1 MSPQCAATSV
11 RHAINATV
19 EVMMAFE
26 FSKTF
31 TEITQALDAS
41 GRGYP
46 PYQWQVDLYHE
57 WRQNKFRP
65 IAIPT
70 GLGKTSVML
79 VWLLALASQAA
90 EAPASIRLPRRFV
103 YVVDRRTVVDQST
116 DVAEGLLLWLDANP
130 KHPVTLA
137 LQSLSS
143 DTHLHAWKPIT
154 ISTLRGERADNG
166 DWKRDP
172 ARPAII
178 IGTVYKIGS
187 RLLFWGDGDGRT
199 RRSMH
204 AGLLG
209 QDVLLVHDEAHLS
222 PAFGQLIRQVRRIQ
236 QEHPQLKPFQCV
248 ELTATPSSED
258 VEALRLPEAD
268 RSNPV
273 ARQRLCADKSLNL
286 RELDQDAKPADKR
299 AVIVEQA
306 LSYAD
311 QCKTVIV
318 YVTSPNDASSI
329 ARALQQSVKL
339 CETRLLTGTLRG
351 HERDALTQSRLFRK
365 FLRKIPV
372 DQTAYLISTSAGEVG
387 VDMDADA
394 AIFDLCRLDS
404 FIQRAGRVNR
414 SGGDERTATITLIY
428 AASDFTKFK
437 KGSPPEID
445 DPRRLKTLELLQ
457 KLPRKGDGFDVSPQA
472 LGRLIDHAE
481 YRKASAPLPRMRP
494 LESYLLDT
502 WAITEPKP
510 RVGPEVSPWLRGI
523 TNYDPPQTTLVWRNI
538 PDFSGDNDNKASARW
553 LSALPIRAA
562 ERATLRNDRAQ
573 KLLEVLGSRLDSTAT
588 AMPIAVITQRTG
600 IVLLPLDKL
609 PNNLAEATVILPI
622 CWGGLSPM
630 GIPDASSRSPVADV
644 ADQPGVR
651 ERWALI
657 CTDTGWSA
665 TRGEQSVELR
675 ADSFDHA
682 VKELEDNRDLRTVW
696 MDLRRGDSSDSAD
709 ISSAQLYLIKRRP
722 ALPSDGEAGAQAVK
736 TQLLGIHLDL
746 VAKSAHAIA
755 QALGLDAALRDK
767 LTAAGAA
774 HDRGK
779 ARPWW
784 QQAAG
789 NFTDEVLAK
798 CYGRHAQWRRLR
810 GYRHEFGSLL
820 DLLDEGLDDDL
831 VLHLVASHHGRSRP
845 GFDRRAF
852 DNNHSLAVN
861 EEASYQSQLRFDRLQ
876 RRYGWWGLAYLE
888 ALVKCAD
895 VMGSMEADA

>member
-1 MSPQCAATSV
+1 MS
-11 RHAINATV
+11 
-19 EVMMAFE
+19 FE
-26 FSKTF
+26 FRETF
-31 TEITQALDAS
+31 TQITQALDTS
-41 GRGYP
+41 GCGYP

-57 WRQNKFRP
+57 WCQNKFRP

-90 EAPASIRLPRRFV
+90 EAPSSVHLPRRLV

-116 DVAEGLLLWLDANP
+116 DVAEGLLHWLNANP
-130 KHPVTLA
+130 EHPVTLA

-143 DTHLHAWKPIT
+143 DTHLHSRQPLT

-172 ARPAII
+172 ARAAIM

-209 QDVLLVHDEAHLS
+209 QDTLLVHDEAHLS
-222 PAFGQLIRQVRRIQ
+222 PAFGHLIRQVRQIQ
-236 QEHPQLKPFQCV
+236 QKHPQLKPFQCV

-258 VEALRLPEAD
+258 AEALRLPEAD
-268 RSNPV
+268 QSNPV
-273 ARQRLCADKSLNL
+273 ARQRLCADKTLHL
-286 RELDQDAKPADKR
+286 RELNGEAKPADKR

-311 QCKTVIV
+311 QCKTIIV
-318 YVTSPNDASSI
+318 YVASPDDASSI
-329 ARALQQSVKL
+329 ARELQRSAKH
-339 CETRLLTGTLRG
+339 CETQLLTGTLRG
-351 HERDALTQSRLFRK
+351 HERDALTQSSLFRK
-365 FLRKIPV
+365 FLRKAPV
-372 DQTAYLISTSAGEVG
+372 DQTAYLVSTSAGEVG

-394 AIFDLCRLDS
+394 AIFDLCMLDS

-414 SGGDERTATITLIY
+414 SGGDGRHALITLVY
-428 AASDFTKFK
+428 AANDFTKSK
-437 KGSPPEID
+437 KGKPPEIS
-445 DPRRLKTLELLQ
+445 DPRRHRTLQLLQ
-457 KLPRKGDGFDVSPQA
+457 QLPSKDDGYDASPQT
-472 LGRLIDHAE
+472 LGQLINHPE
-481 YRKASAPLPRMRP
+481 YRKASTPLPRMRQ
-494 LESYLLDT
+494 LEPYLLDT
-502 WAITEPKP
+502 WAMTEPKP
-510 RVGPEVSPWLRGI
+510 RIGPEVSPWLRGI
-523 TNYDPPQTTLVWRNI
+523 SDYDPPQTTLVWRDI
-538 PDFSGDNDNKASARW
+538 PDFSDDNDNKACTRW
-553 LSALPIRAA
+553 LSAFPIRAA
-562 ERATLRNDRAQ
+562 EKATLRSDRAQ

-588 AMPIAVITQRTG
+588 SMPIPVITQRTG
-600 IVLLPLDKL
+600 VVLLPLDKL
-609 PNNLAEATVILPI
+609 PNNLSEATVILPI

-651 ERWALI
+651 ERWTLI
-657 CTDTGWSA
+657 CTNTEWSA
-665 TRGEQSVELR
+665 TRGEQSVGLQ

-682 VKELEDNRDLRTVW
+682 VKELEDHRDLRTVW
-696 MDLRRGDSSDSAD
+696 MDIRRSGSSDSAD

-722 ALPSDGEAGAQAVK
+722 AFPDDGEDGAQAAK

-746 VAKSAHAIA
+746 VGQSAHAIA
-755 QALGLDAALRDK
+755 QALGLDAPLRDK
-767 LTAAGAA
+767 LTAAGTA

-798 CYGRHAQWRRLR
+798 CYGRRAQWRRLR

-820 DLLDEGLDDDL
+820 DLLDEGMDDDL

-852 DNNHSLAVN
+852 DNNHSLAAN
-861 EEASYQSQLRFDRLQ
+861 EEASYESQLRFDRLQ
-876 RRYGWWGLAYLE
+876 RHYGWWGLAYLE

>member
-1 MSPQCAATSV
+1 ML
-11 RHAINATV
+11 
-19 EVMMAFE
+19 FE
-26 FSKTF
+26 FRETF
-31 TEITQALDAS
+31 TKITQALDSS
-41 GRGYP
+41 GCGYP
-46 PYQWQVDLYHE
+46 PYQWQVDLYQE
-57 WRQNKFRP
+57 WCQNKFRP

-79 VWLLALASQAA
+79 IWLLALASQAA
-90 EAPASIRLPRRFV
+90 KTPTSVRLPRRLV

-116 DVAEGLLLWLDANP
+116 DVAEGLLRWLGANP

-137 LQSLSS
+137 LNSLLSNV
-143 DTHLHAWKPIT
+143 HLPSQQPLT

-222 PAFGQLIRQVRRIQ
+222 PAFGQLIRQVRQIQ
-236 QEHPQLKPFQCV
+236 QQYPQVKPFQCV

-258 VEALRLPEAD
+258 AEALRLPETD
-268 RSNPV
+268 QSDPV
-273 ARQRLCADKSLNL
+273 VQQRLCADKTLFL
-286 RELDQDAKPADKR
+286 RDLGDETKPSDKR
-299 AVIVEQA
+299 AAIVEQA

-311 QCKTVIV
+311 QCKTVLV
-318 YVTSPNDASSI
+318 YVTSPDDASSI
-329 ARALQQSVKL
+329 ARELQKSAKH

-351 HERDALTQSRLFRK
+351 HERDELARSSVFRK
-365 FLRKIPV
+365 LMRNEPV
-372 DQTAYLISTSAGEVG
+372 DRTAYLVSTSAGEVG
-387 VDMDADA
+387 VDMDADVG
-394 AIFDLCRLDS
+394 IFDLCRLDS
-404 FIQRAGRVNR
+404 FIQRMGRVNR
-414 SGGDERTATITLIY
+414 SGGDGRSAPSTLIY
-428 AASDFTKFK
+428 AAGDYTKFK
-437 KGSPPEID
+437 KATAPEITS
-445 DPRRLKTLELLQ
+445 PRRLKTLELLQ
-457 KLPRKGDGFDVSPQA
+457 QLPREGDGFDVSPQA
-472 LGRLIDHAE
+472 LSQLVSHPD
-481 YRKASAPLPRMRP
+481 YQDASAPLPRMRQ
-494 LESYLLDT
+494 LEPYLLDT
-502 WAITEPKP
+502 WAMTEPKP
-510 RVGPEVSPWLRGI
+510 RIGPEVSPWLRGI
-523 TNYDPPQTTLVWRNI
+523 TDYDPPQTTLVWRDI
-538 PDFSGDNDNKASARW
+538 PDFGDDNGNKACARW
-553 LSALPIRAA
+553 LSALPIRTA
-562 ERATLRNDRAQ
+562 ERASLRSDRAR
-573 KLLEVLGSRLDSTAT
+573 KLLEVLGNRLNSTAT
-588 AMPIAVITQRTG
+588 SMPIPVITQRTDV
-600 IVLLPLDKL
+600 VLLPLDKFS
-609 PNNLAEATVILPI
+609 NNLDESTVILPA
-622 CWGGLSPM
+622 CWGGLSSM
-630 GIPDASSRSPVADV
+630 GIPDPSSRSPVADV

-665 TRGEQSVELR
+665 THGEQSVELQ

-696 MDLRRGDSSDSAD
+696 VDIRRGDSSDSAD
-709 ISSAQLYLIKRRP
+709 ISSAQLCLIKRRP
-722 ALPSDGEAGAQAVK
+722 TFPGDGEDGAQAAK

-746 VAKSAHAIA
+746 VGKSAHAIA
-755 QALGLDAALRDK
+755 QALGLDALLRDQ
-767 LTAAGAA
+767 LTTAGGA

-789 NFTDEVLAK
+789 NFTGEVLAK
-798 CYGRHAQWRRLR
+798 CYGRRAQWRRLR

-820 DLLDEGLDDDL
+820 DLLDEGMDDDL

-845 GFDRRAF
+845 GFDRHAF
-852 DNNHSLAVN
+852 DNNHSLAAN
-861 EEASYQSQLRFDRLQ
+861 EEAGYESQLRFDRLQ